1 MSPGGCVQVERRFDT
16 PLIPPASIPDT
27 LAQVRTLPELL
38 RWRVRAT
45 PDAEAYRHFDA
56 AAGQWAS
63 HSWRGIDLAF
73 DRWRR
78 ALAAEGFAAGERVA
92 ILMPN
97 GIEHIAMDQAALSRG
112 LVPVPM
118 HAIDNPESIV
128 YILRDSAASLLLVDT
143 IDRWRILASAG
154 APTDTLKRVVC
165 ADLQGTE
172 NPAATDHRVVAL
184 KSWLERG
191 QSAEAVTNDA
201 ALQPDDLA
209 AIVYTSGT
217 TGRPK
222 GVMLSHGNIVAN
234 VKAIDARIA
243 ASASDVFLS
252 FLPLSHTFERTGGYY
267 YPIAAGACVAYAR
280 SVQQLS
286 EDLKQVRPTV
296 LISVPR
302 IYERI
307 YALIMQHSEAAGRF
321 ERELLDLTVAIGG
334 RRFDA
339 RREGGKLS
347 LSDRMLW
354 PLLKRLVADKVLA
367 QFGGRLRVAVSGG
380 AAIGERVI
388 RLFLALGLEVLQGY
402 GMTETSPV
410 VSVNTVDDNDP
421 RSVGRPL
428 DDVEVR
434 ISEDQELLVRGP
446 SVMLGYWN
454 RPEETARIKEAD
466 GWLHTGDQARIENGR
481 ISITGRIKDIL
492 VTSTGEKIAPVDLE
506 TAILADP
513 LFEQAM
519 VVGENRPFL
528 AALVVLDAKVWE
540 REKARLAGSGAD
552 AETAFLVKRIAEAVK
567 AYPSYATPRAVW
579 WTLEPW
585 TIAAGLLTPT
595 LKNKRPALEHRF
607 AAEIERIYA
616 RRPAGGSRPAA
627 PARA

>member
-1 MSPGGCVQVERRFDT
+1 MQVEKRFDA
-16 PLIPPASIPDT
+16 PLIAPAGTPDT

-38 RWRVRAT
+38 RWRVQAT

-56 AAGQWAS
+56 EARRWVS
-63 HSWRGIDLAF
+63 HSWREIDLEF
-73 DRWRR
+73 ERWRC
-78 ALAAEGFAAGERVA
+78 ALAAEGFATGERIA

-128 YILRDSAASLLLVDT
+128 YILKDSAASLLLVDT

-154 APTDTLKRVVC
+154 APTDTLKRIVC
-165 ADLQGTE
+165 ADLQGSE
-172 NPAATDHRVVAL
+172 SPAATDSRVAAL

-191 QSAEAVTNDA
+191 GSAEASTNDV

-243 ASASDVFLS
+243 ASPNDIFLS

-267 YPIAAGACVAYAR
+267 YPIASGASVAYAR
-280 SVQQLS
+280 SVPQLS

-321 ERELLDLTVAIGG
+321 ERELLDLTIAVGG

-339 RREGGKLS
+339 RQQGRRPS
-347 LSDRMLW
+347 LFDRMLW

-388 RLFLALGLEVLQGY
+388 RLFLALGLDILQGY

-410 VSVNTVDDNDP
+410 VSVNTIDDNNP

-428 DDVEVR
+428 DGIEVR

-446 SVMLGYWN
+446 SVMLGYWH
-454 RPEETARIKEAD
+454 RPEETGRIKQAD

-519 VVGENRPFL
+519 VIGENRPFL
-528 AALVVLDAKVWE
+528 AALVVLNTKVWE

-567 AYPSYATPRAVW
+567 AYPAYATRRAVW

-607 AAEIERIYA
+607 AAEIEQIYA
-616 RRPAGGSRPAA
+616 RRPPGGSRPAA
-627 PARA
+627 SVERS